1 MNFIDPF
8 GFKCTCVYHQSSGR
22 IRCTNDITGQVVVD
36 ATGYSG
42 IGAGLNNPGMQSAGE
57 PGIIYGPIPQGG
69 YDISSHTT
77 TTKGPMTIPL
87 TPRPGTNTFG
97 RDLFRI
103 HDNKAGNHTASHGC
117 IILGPKD
124 RTSITNCG
132 GGKLQ
137 VQP

>member
-1 MNFIDPF
+1 MPQDIQVSERVLIIQECKVPGSLASLCANSP
-8 GFKCTCVYHQSSGR
+8 GR
-22 IRCTNDITGQVVVD
+22 
-36 ATGYSG
+36 
-42 IGAGLNNPGMQSAGE
+42 
-57 PGIIYGPIPQGG
+57 

-103 HDNKAGNHTASHGC
+103 HGDNKAGNHTASHGC